1 MTTLLFN
8 FSCNGPEDDEY
19 RPCFECDGFSAR
31 KVYGE
36 YANNFIQYNY
46 TSRQSGENFQATQQ
60 SSRVMCRLG
69 ISGILV
75 DCKLRVS
82 RGMQLRSRS
91 YERAQE
97 FVQSEQY
104 LSQEDIDLIFRYLSS
119 F

>member
-1 MTTLLFN
+1 MNTLLFH
-8 FSCNGPEDDEY
+8 FSCNGPEDDVY
-19 RPCFECDGFSAR
+19 RPCFECEGFSAR

-36 YANNFIQYNY
+36 YAKNFIQYNY

-60 SSRVMCRLG
+60 SSRVICNLG
-69 ISGILV
+69 VGGQRV

-82 RGMQLRSRS
+82 RGMQLRSQS
-91 YERAQE
+91 YERTQE